1 MTTPRLLT
9 TASIKSAEVTD
20 ATRAPTFTLAN
31 NTIYSCTNSE
41 ILLLTISGVVTGFEY
56 ASIEFDS
63 GSTAAAV
70 DIPSG
75 WVCIGEDCSN
85 NAFVPVADKCYN
97 MTIVNRMGAIRV
109 YVMEG

>member
-9 TASIKSAEVTD
+9 TASIKTAQVTD
-20 ATRAPTFTLAN
+20 STATPTLTLAN
-31 NTIYSCTNSE
+31 NTVYSCTNAA
-41 ILLLTISGVVTGFEY
+41 ITVLTISGVNTGFEY
-56 ASIEFDS
+56 ATVEFDS

-85 NAFVPVADKCYN
+85 NAFVPVASKAYN
-97 MTIVNRMGAIRV
+97 MAIVNRMGAIRV

>member
-1 MTTPRLLT
+1 MTATRLLT

-20 ATRAPTFTLAN
+20 ATATPTLTLAN
-31 NTIYSCTNSE
+31 NTIYSCTNSA
-41 ILLLTISGVVTGFEY
+41 ITTLTISGAVTGFEY
-56 ASIEFDS
+56 ATVEFDS

-85 NAFVPVADKCYN
+85 NAFVPVADKAYN
-97 MTIVNRMGAIRV
+97 MAIVNRMGAIRV

>member
-1 MTTPRLLT
+1 MTAPRLLT

-20 ATRAPTFTLAN
+20 ATATPTFTLAN
-31 NTIYSCTNSE
+31 NTIYSCTNSA
-41 ILLLTISGVVTGFEY
+41 ITTLTISGVVTGFEY
-56 ASIEFDS
+56 ATVDFNS

-85 NAFVPVADKCYN
+85 NAFVPVASKAYS
-97 MTIVNRMGAIRV
+97 MAIRQRFDGVRV

>member
-1 MTTPRLLT
+1 MTAPRLLT

-20 ATRAPTFTLAN
+20 STATPTLTLAN
-31 NTIYSCTNSE
+31 NTIYSCTNSA
-41 ILLLTISGVVTGFEY
+41 ITMLTISGVVTGFEY
-56 ASIEFDS
+56 ATVEFDS

-85 NAFVPVADKCYN
+85 SAFVPVADKAYN
-97 MTIVNRMGAIRV
+97 MAIVDRMGAIRV

>member
-20 ATRAPTFTLAN
+20 TTATPTLTLAN
-31 NTIYSCTNSE
+31 NTIYSCTNSA
-41 ILLLTISGVVTGFEY
+41 ITTLTISGAVTGFEY
-56 ASIEFDS
+56 ASIYFDS

-70 DIPSG
+70 DFPSG
-75 WVCIGEDCSN
+75 WNCIGEDCSS
-85 NAFVPVADKCYN
+85 NAFVPVASKSYN
-97 MTIVNRMGAIRV
+97 LAIIKRGVDIRV